1 MADFKGASRIR
12 RWMTGLVQQVR
23 RVRLPNVRILRQRS
37 LRRVNPKTGGHSSG
51 PFLRYYRT
59 PILATV
65 AAVAAVAGTFLAAQ
79 QYVADHTRTFYSVM
93 MNGQPVGTVSS
104 RELVENLIEQKKREL
119 AESDTEV
126 RYALRTPEVTY
137 TIEKAYKAEPD
148 DEGTLQRVAAN
159 LETYPIGVK
168 LVVDG
173 KTVGY
178 VRDEETARELLDRI
192 KERYAGDLD
201 ARSNQPEVMALS
213 YGAAKDAKAKQPGR
227 TLESVRFLEAVATVT
242 TEISPDQLS
251 DPDKLYKKLVT
262 GNPTPVKYTVQKGDS
277 VSYIAQKFDVPRE
290 VIYRN
295 NPWIEDDLIRVG
307 DVLDLTQEKP
317 LLNVEVVEQ
326 VTQLETI
333 EPKIEYRTS
342 DDMKVGQKK
351 VISKGKP
358 GRQLVTYRLIKRNGD
373 LVEEERVDVQILEPS
388 KPTIILKGTKV
399 VRGEGTGRFAMP
411 VLNYRITSYYGKR
424 WGRLHKGIDII
435 GNSRIMASDNGVVEF
450 AGKKNGL
457 GNAIIINHRNGYKTV
472 YGHLSKINVKK
483 GQVVEKGEVIGIM
496 GNTGNST
503 GTHLHFEVHVN
514 GSPKNPLNYL

>member
-12 RWMTGLVQQVR
+12 RRMIGLVQQVR
-23 RVRLPNVRILRQRS
+23 RVRLPKVRILHRRS
-37 LRRVNPKTGGHSSG
+37 LQQAKPETGKPSFG
-51 PFLRYYRT
+51 PFLRHYRA

-65 AAVAAVAGTFLAAQ
+65 VAVVVVAGTYLAAE
-79 QYVADHTRTFYSVM
+79 QYVADHTRTYYSVM
-93 MNGQPVGTVSS
+93 MNGEPVGTVSS
-104 RELVENLIEQKKREL
+104 QELVENLIKQKKREL
-119 AESDTEV
+119 AEASTEV

-137 TIEKAYKAEPD
+137 TLEKGYKAQPD

-168 LVVDG
+168 VVVDG

-178 VRDEETARELLDRI
+178 VRDEETARALLDRI

-201 ARSNQPEVMALS
+201 GRSSRAEVMALS
-213 YGAAKDAKAKQPGR
+213 YGAAEDDEKKQPGR
-227 TLESVRFLEAVATVT
+227 TVESVRFLESVATVT
-242 TEISPDQLS
+242 TEISPEQLS
-251 DPDKLYKKLVT
+251 DPDQLYKELVT
-262 GNPTPVKYTVQKGDS
+262 GNPTPVKYTVQKGDTIS
-277 VSYIAQKFDVPRE
+277 HIAQKFDVPRQ

-307 DVLDLTQEKP
+307 DVLDLTQQKP

-333 EPKIEYRTS
+333 EPKIEYRKS
-342 DDMKVGQKK
+342 DDMKVGQQK

-358 GRQLVTYRLIKRNGD
+358 GKQLVTYRLIKRNGD
-373 LVEEERVDVQILEPS
+373 LVEEERVDAQILEPS
-388 KPTIILKGTKV
+388 TPTVILKGTKV
-399 VRGEGTGRFAMP
+399 VRGEGTGKFAMP

-424 WGRLHKGIDII
+424 WGRLHKGLDII
-435 GNSRIMASDNGVVEF
+435 GNTRIMAADNGVIEF

-457 GNAIIINHRNGYKTV
+457 GNAIIINHKNGYKTV

-483 GQVVEKGEVIGIM
+483 GQIVEKGDVIGIM

-503 GTHLHFEVHVN
+503 GTHLHFEIHVN